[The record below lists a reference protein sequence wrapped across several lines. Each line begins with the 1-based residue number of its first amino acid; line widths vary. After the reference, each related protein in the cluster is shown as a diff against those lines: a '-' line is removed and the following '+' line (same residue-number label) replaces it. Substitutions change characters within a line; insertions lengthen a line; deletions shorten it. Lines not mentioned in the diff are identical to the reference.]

1 MLSKI
6 SKILVYSGDVVMN
19 FYNQKEKILTEYKN
33 DQSPVTNV
41 DMRVNDLLLQQLKKI
56 TPEIPCL
63 SEETLLKNNNI
74 QENWEKYWLIDPLDG
89 TKEFLNKK
97 KEFTI
102 NVALIE
108 NKVPV
113 LGMIYLP
120 FNKTLYCGYKNISW
134 KEKNGCKKVIKS
146 KHMDEIQLKTI
157 VVSRSHPDKELKEYL
172 KTIKNFKIKK
182 VGSSLKF
189 CLIAEGKAQI
199 YPRFGRT
206 GIWDTAA
213 GHAISLFSGAKVMKW
228 SGKEL
233 RYSLKNNF
241 LYNPG
246 FIVSSLLF

>member
-6 SKILVYSGDVVMN
+6 SKILFYSGDIAMN
-19 FYNQKEKILTEYKN
+19 FYNQKEKIIIEYKN
-33 DQSPVTNV
+33 DKSPVTNV
-41 DMRVNDLLLQQLKKI
+41 DIRINELLLEQLKKI

-63 SEETLLKNNNI
+63 SEETLLNNKIRKN
-74 QENWEKYWLIDPLDG
+74 WKKYWLIDPLDG

-102 NVALIE
+102 NIALIE
-108 NKVPV
+108 NEVPT

-120 FNKTLYCGYKNISW
+120 FNKTLYFGYKNVSW
-134 KEKNGCKKVIKS
+134 KERNGCRKIIQSKS
-146 KHMDEIQLKTI
+146 THNSQLKTI
-157 VVSRSHPDKELKEYL
+157 LVSRSHPDKELNKYL
-172 KTIKNFKIKK
+172 KTVKNFKIKK

-213 GHAISLFSGAKVMKW
+213 GHAIALFSGATVTMWNK
-228 SGKEL
+228 KEL
-233 RYSLKNNF
+233 RYLLNNDS

-246 FIVSSLLF
+246 FIVSSLLI